1 MKVTLINVFKA
12 LNQKQIKYCLLRGMA
27 DLSENLRKKEVD
39 LLVPPDYLPE
49 FVNTVAKLG
58 FFPIPSWGHAPHY
71 FFVAFDKTSDTWLKL
86 DVVIDLVYGKPIPFL
101 RVELT
106 ERCLA
111 NRIQQG
117 DIYVLSPEDGFITLL
132 LHCLLDKGAFRA
144 KHCQRLAS
152 LKETTTKDVT
162 LKQRLESYLKHYFP
176 QTFHY
181 GATIEA
187 IERGD
192 WQWFLDQQAA
202 VKHRLFWKQPLTNIW
217 RKLSTRLL
225 RLLRPVLFMLSCHG
239 VSIAL
244 LAPDGAGKTT
254 LAKALGDEDIL
265 RARLIYMGTN
275 ADASTVGSPATD
287 WLKEHIKSLDE
298 RKKSLRLFCL
308 KVINYGNRVL
318 EQWLRYSA
326 GFYHKCL
333 GRFVIFDRYVYDSF
347 LAPPAKTMGKRLRR
361 GLLLK
366 TCPSP
371 DLVILLDAP
380 GEVLFQRKGEHSAV
394 RLEKQ
399 RQIFLKLKDRIPNMI
414 VVDATGSP
422 NQVRCEILEKIW
434 HYYGA
439 HAIGHQ

>member
-1 MKVTLINVFKA
+1 MEITLINVFKA

-27 DLSENLRKKEVD
+27 ELSENLRKKEVD

-71 FFVAFDKTSDTWLKL
+71 FFVAFYKKGDTWLKL
-86 DVVIDLVYGKPIPFL
+86 DVVTDLVYGKPIRFL

-106 ERCLA
+106 KHCLA
-111 NRIQQG
+111 HRIQQSE
-117 DIYVLSPEDGFITLL
+117 IYVLSPEDEFITLL
-132 LHCLLDKGAFRA
+132 LHCVLDKGAFHA
-144 KHCQRLAS
+144 KHCRRLAS
-152 LKETTTKDVT
+152 LKETTIKDVT
-162 LKQRLESYLKHYFP
+162 LKQRLESCLRCHFP
-176 QTFHY
+176 KTFNY
-181 GATIEA
+181 DATIEA
-187 IERGD
+187 IDRGD

-202 VKHRLFWKQPLTNIW
+202 IKHKLFWKQPLTNMW

-225 RLLRPVLFMLSCHG
+225 RTLKPVLFILRCHG

-254 LAKALGDEDIL
+254 LAKALGGEDIL

-275 ADASTVGSPATD
+275 TDSSTVGSPATD
-287 WLKEHIKSLDE
+287 WLKEHAKSLDAH
-298 RKKSLRLFCL
+298 KKSLRHFFL
-308 KVINYGNRVL
+308 KVMNFSNRLL
-318 EQWLRYSA
+318 EQWLRYSV

-333 GRFVIFDRYVYDSF
+333 GRFVIFDRYVYDSL

-380 GEVLFQRKGEHSAV
+380 GEVLFQRKGEHSAA

-414 VVDATGSP
+414 IVDATGPP
-422 NQVRCEILEKIW
+422 NEVRCEILEKIW

-439 HAIGHQ
+439 HAIGH